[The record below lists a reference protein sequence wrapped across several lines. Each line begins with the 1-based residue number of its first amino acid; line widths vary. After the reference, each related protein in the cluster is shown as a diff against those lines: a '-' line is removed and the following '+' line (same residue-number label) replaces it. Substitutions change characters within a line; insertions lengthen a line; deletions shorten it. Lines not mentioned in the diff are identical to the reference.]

1 MEEHAAR
8 PYALQ
13 GGQSM
18 SGKIYRPCRAPGAS
32 PGAAEWCRE
41 YCNYYG
47 SGKCYYDWKTGKM
60 MVLQEG
66 KS

>member
-1 MEEHAAR
+1 
-8 PYALQ
+8 
-13 GGQSM
+13 M